1 MKRIFIIL
9 AAIGLCQSAMFGQ
22 KKYEMVVEKTDGT
35 EVVFNVEDIVR
46 TYFRERENGGSGE
59 NTEEN
64 WMVGEWQE
72 CNSQGVLYDD
82 ATGTEVM
89 HMKLY
94 SDNKGDW
101 WSVTKGK
108 VDDHRFSFT
117 YSYTYDGNSYM
128 VTQTIT
134 SSSRPYEVGMSQ
146 TTAVT
151 YENGMFHGGE
161 VYYKK
166 IGGAGGGTS
175 GETGGDDTA
184 YTSCPDENHPHAI
197 DLGLPSGT
205 KWACCNVGA
214 STPNGYGSYFAWG
227 EIEEKSVY
235 DFSTYKWCEGS
246 YKTLTKYNTKSD
258 WGVCDNYITLE
269 NSDDVAYM
277 KWGNLWKMPTNEQ
290 MKELYNECSVIWTTQ
305 KSVNGFNVIGP
316 NGTSIFFPASGYYD
330 NSTSVNQKGK
340 WAYYWTSSVNLD
352 LPGLA
357 HIISMQFTD
366 GETRKS
372 TGAIRREFG
381 LSVRPVKAN

>member
-214 STPNGYGSYFAWG
+214 STPEEHGDYFAWG
-227 EIEEKSVY
+227 ETQPKEVY
-235 DFSTYKWCEGS
+235 DWKTYIHCDGISGAPCHDIGS
-246 YKTLTKYNTKSD
+246 D
-258 WGVCDNYITLE
+258 ITGTE
-269 NSDDVAYM
+269 YDAATAN
-277 KWGNLWKMPTNEQ
+277 WKAPWHMPTEMQ
-290 MKELYNECSVIWTTQ
+290 FKELCENCTSEGVRTTQ
-305 KSVNGFNVIGP
+305 YRLKGRKFTGPSGGTIFLPAAGRLRDSDLYSTDMGRYWTPMP
-316 NGTSIFFPASGYYD
+316 NGKATDVWAHTFVIDSSNPFPVIFDG
-330 NSTSVNQKGK
+330 
-340 WAYYWTSSVNLD
+340 SSRCY
-352 LPGLA
+352 G
-357 HIISMQFTD
+357 Q
-366 GETRKS
+366 
-372 TGAIRREFG
+372 
-381 LSVRPVKAN
+381 SVRPVR

>member
-89 HMKLY
+89 HMRLY

-166 IGGAGGGTS
+166 IGGVDGGIGGGN
-175 GETGGDDTA
+175 GDNTGGNETA
-184 YTSCPDENHPHAI
+184 YKSCPDDNHPHMI

-214 STPNGYGSYFAWG
+214 SKPEDYGNYYAWG
-227 EIEEKSVY
+227 ETQAKEVY
-235 DFSTYKWCEGS
+235 NWETYSHCEG
-246 YKTLTKYNTKSD
+246 TRETCHNIGSD
-258 WGVCDNYITLE
+258 IAGMEEYDAATAN
-269 NSDDVAYM
+269 
-277 KWGNLWKMPTNEQ
+277 WKAPWRMPTAEQ
-290 MKELYNECSVIWTTQ
+290 YKELVNNCTSEWTTQ
-305 KSVNGFNVIGP
+305 NNAQGRKFTGSNGG
-316 NGTSIFFPASGYYD
+316 SIFLPAAGNHWGSDFDSAKSRGWCWSSTPWDEDTAYCLNFLSGYASW
-330 NSTSVNQKGK
+330 NSGSLRGC
-340 WAYYWTSSVNLD
+340 
-352 LPGLA
+352 
-357 HIISMQFTD
+357 
-366 GETRKS
+366 
-372 TGAIRREFG
+372 G
-381 LSVRPVKAN
+381 LSVRPVR